1 MKKDAGA
8 ILKLLVVCFL
18 ILSVAGSAQATPMLS
33 GNVPLDSYVYD
44 HLSKLDGLGLLRP
57 MLPGVKPYN
66 RLQVAGWVIEMEQT
80 LGKQKNPSWLGKALL
95 TDLRREFATE
105 LSRLAT
111 ANPVEKPGLKD
122 WKFGLTYYNGD
133 TARYPNGRGSWQPL
147 NRNNQGYR
155 WDHGMNAYGSVRW
168 EGSMGPDAFVSL
180 TPRVRW
186 GENADAGVNLQSGYL
201 KLRSGDLEFFFGKDA
216 SSWGPG
222 RMGNLLLSDN
232 ATSMTRFQIATIEP
246 LRYRGW
252 LKYLGPIQ
260 ARVFLSILDDREYW
274 DGSQWR
280 DHNNPGFYGI
290 RLDLQPAN
298 NLSMGFAYTSMFGG
312 DGIDMGTKDYFKVL
326 FGKTNVASG
335 DVANGNSGIDFRWR
349 FPQFGG
355 LQLYGGY
362 YFEDHFAYNE
372 ANKTGALAGLYL
384 PRLSSSGD
392 WDLNVELAST
402 ASPWYIHHL
411 YPGGH
416 TYGGQM
422 IGDAMGGNANRYS
435 MKLNHYLDSRTQVG
449 VLLER
454 VVQGAT
460 RPVSQRTNS
469 VALTMRH
476 RLSDDLLMEVTGGWA
491 SMDNAEFTSGLS
503 RKYKFANMQLTH
515 RF

>member
-290 RLDLQPAN
+290 RL
-298 NLSMGFAYTSMFGG
+298 F
-312 DGIDMGTKDYFKVL
+312 
-326 FGKTNVASG
+326 
-335 DVANGNSGIDFRWR
+335 
-349 FPQFGG
+349 
-355 LQLYGGY
+355 
-362 YFEDHFAYNE
+362 
-372 ANKTGALAGLYL
+372 
-384 PRLSSSGD
+384 
-392 WDLNVELAST
+392 
-402 ASPWYIHHL
+402 
-411 YPGGH
+411 
-416 TYGGQM
+416 
-422 IGDAMGGNANRYS
+422 
-435 MKLNHYLDSRTQVG
+435 
-449 VLLER
+449 
-454 VVQGAT
+454 
-460 RPVSQRTNS
+460 
-469 VALTMRH
+469 
-476 RLSDDLLMEVTGGWA
+476 
-491 SMDNAEFTSGLS
+491 
-503 RKYKFANMQLTH
+503 
-515 RF
+515 